1 MTPSQNST
9 KVVGIHQPNFL
20 PWLGF
25 FDKIAKSDVFVLI
38 DNVQFVKGHICNR
51 NKIKNNQSEAVWIT
65 VPVSHEKGTDVNF
78 NRLPLAYEQNWGT
91 GIINQIRGSYGG
103 APYFD
108 RYMEKLSYYFI
119 ESEYDSL
126 GALNIALIKFCCQE
140 LGIST
145 KLEIASQID
154 EEFGTN
160 NDLNIGIC
168 KYFDADTY
176 LSGQGAK
183 KYNDEDQFE
192 KAAIKLKYQQFDHP
206 EYKQLFEGFIPNLSV
221 IDLLIN
227 EGPDAGRFFEL
238 S

>member
-1 MTPSQNST
+1 MTQSQNSA

-65 VPVSHEKGTDVNF
+65 VPVSNKKGTDVNF
-78 NRLPLAYEQNWGT
+78 NELPIAYEQNWGT
-91 GIINQIRGSYGG
+91 SIINQIRGSYGG

-108 RYMEKLSYYFI
+108 RYMEKLSHYFT
-119 ESEYDSL
+119 EKEYDSL
-126 GALNIALIKFCCQE
+126 GDLNISLIKFCCTE
-140 LGIST
+140 LGIT
-145 KLEIASQID
+145 TDLVTASQID

-168 KYFDADTY
+168 KYFEADTY

-192 KAAIKLKYQQFDHP
+192 KAGIQLKYQQFDHP
-206 EYKQLFEGFIPNLSV
+206 EYKQLFKGFIPNLSV
-221 IDLLIN
+221 IDLLLN
-227 EGPDAGRFFEL
+227 EGPDAGRFFEY